1 MTSHQQSSRN
11 RPSHFRH
18 SASNDVHSG
27 ESGDL
32 LNGLS
37 SASSLQSTTS
47 SNFSLNSQATKH
59 NARMSSATPLTSYED
74 SPSKVRSPVTA
85 EVRKPNG
92 SSLFPSTTEKSHSS
106 SQNASPLP
114 PSSPHSRPQARPR
127 HGESKGYRAV
137 WDPELDN
144 KLGKEE
150 KRKLK
155 PKLKQF
161 GQEVRLDNFIT

>member
-1 MTSHQQSSRN
+1 MASQQQSSRD
-11 RPSHFRH
+11 RSSHSRF
-18 SASNDVHSG
+18 SAANDGHPR

-32 LNGLS
+32 LNGVS
-37 SASSLQSTTS
+37 STSSLHSTASSNL
-47 SNFSLNSQATKH
+47 SLNSQAAKH
-59 NARMSSATPLTSYED
+59 NTRKSSATPLTSSED
-74 SPSKVRSPVTA
+74 SPSKARSPAVA
-85 EVRKPNG
+85 DSRKSNG
-92 SSLFPSTTEKSHSS
+92 SLLSTATTENLLSS
-106 SQNASPLP
+106 SRKASPLP
-114 PSSPHSRPQARPR
+114 PSSPQSRLEARPR

-161 GQEVRLDNFIT
+161 GQEVRLYNFIT